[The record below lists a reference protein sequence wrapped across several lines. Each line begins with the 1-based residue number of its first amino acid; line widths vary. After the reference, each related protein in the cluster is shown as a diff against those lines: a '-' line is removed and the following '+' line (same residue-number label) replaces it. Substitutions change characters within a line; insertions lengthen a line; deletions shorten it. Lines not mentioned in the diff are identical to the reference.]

1 MTTIPKYCSDKRYVG
16 HTTAY
21 YCAHEGVPTYIFY
34 AYGNKDIGPEQV
46 TELLKQDII
55 SMGGELEEIHYN
67 QRWDFFPHGN
77 YINLYKFV

>member
-46 TELLKQDII
+46 TELLKQDI
-55 SMGGELEEIHYN
+55 
-67 QRWDFFPHGN
+67 
-77 YINLYKFV
+77 